1 MLRKLAWVFS
11 VLVLVGLPDR
21 LARAEDNPGGWG
33 EQKVSPTPTDKD
45 RLYVSAK
52 ASGPEVDPGKLYLV
66 QIDLT
71 RIISEEEFSKSNLF
85 YKKQSF
91 SSQSL
96 SFHSTLPNGSEEI
109 KADKV
114 NHLINVF
121 SVTKSADG
129 ISEFFNEVRT
139 IRFVAEGRNIRYVAP
154 FWMTQTDVSP
164 STAAKAFFAFTGVFV
179 KAIPVLR
186 LPTNPTTTLIK
197 AIPDLEKPY
206 ETLVDV
212 FDKAKKTMLKA
223 YALREKTQFDTKTAS
238 IAISAKEI
246 KSFNEV
252 YGQADQSIKD
262 GLLATIRAYADRKDG
277 ANLVS
282 CPLLARSLRED
293 YKYDEQNQAFVMG
306 YVGQTRAF
314 ADSGDT
320 DKKVSVML
328 DCIAKPEFMRRVLN
342 YPYNRDEPDVAI
354 DETDIDNFKYSWA
367 EALPT
372 VNSNYATGLT
382 IGGTDGIAFVR
393 SRSLPMIRVRQIGVD
408 VLPLGWFLAGDWSEQ
423 KPEDLLKTLNDKGYG
438 VFGCAGDTVSGP
450 AATIIALPATPKPG
464 AAAYTASE
472 ALKLAMGYTLSAG
485 RPTVGRVTITR
496 PMATEVSERVC
507 RDGLKPFAKVP

>member
-1 MLRKLAWVFS
+1 MLRKIAWLFRA
-11 VLVLVGLPDR
+11 LVLFSLLGGLVH
-21 LARAEDNPGGWG
+21 AEDSPGLWG
-33 EQKVSPTPTDKD
+33 TGSVIPEPTDKD
-45 RLYVSAK
+45 KLYVSAK
-52 ASGPEVDPGKLYLV
+52 ASGPEVDPGKLYIV
-66 QIDLT
+66 QIDLR

-85 YKKQSF
+85 YKKDSF

-96 SFHSTLPNGSEEI
+96 SFHSNLPNGSEEI
-109 KADKV
+109 KV
-114 NHLINVF
+114 NNINHLINVF

-129 ISEFFNEVRT
+129 TSEFFNEVRT
-139 IRFVAEGRNIRYVAP
+139 IRFVAEGRNIRYVVP

-164 STAAKAFFAFTGVFV
+164 GTAAKAFFAFTNLFV

-186 LPTNPTTTLIK
+186 LPTNPTTALIK

-212 FDKAKKTMLKA
+212 FDKAKKTMLSA

-238 IAISAKEI
+238 ISISAKEI
-246 KSFNEV
+246 RSFNEV

-262 GLLATIRAYADRKDG
+262 GLLATIRAYAERKEG
-277 ANLVS
+277 ANLVA

-293 YKYDEQNQAFVMG
+293 YKYSEQNQAFVMG

-314 ADSGDT
+314 ADPGDA

-328 DCIAKPEFMRRVLN
+328 DCIAKPDFMRRILN

-367 EALPT
+367 DALPT

-382 IGGTDGIAFVR
+382 IGGTGGLAFVR
-393 SRSLPMIRVRQIGVD
+393 SRSLPTIRVRQINVD
-408 VLPLGWFLAGDWSEQ
+408 VLPLDWFLAGDWSEQ
-423 KPEDLLKTLNDKGYG
+423 KPEDLLKTLNDRGYS
-438 VFGCAGDTVSGP
+438 VFGCAGDAVSNS
-450 AATIIALPATPKPG
+450 AATIIALPAMPASG
-464 AAAYTASE
+464 AMSYSVSE
-472 ALKLAMGYTLSAG
+472 ALKLTLGYTLSTG
-485 RPTVGRVTITR
+485 RPTVERMTVTR
-496 PMATEVSERVC
+496 PAPADVSERVC
-507 RDGLKPFAKVP
+507 RDGAKPFAKVP